1 MMATCVLCGAQGSEI
16 VSREDRHGQPLL
28 TVMCPGCG
36 VVRNDPVPSEAE
48 LEAFYRQ
55 DYRKEYKGAEE
66 PRLRQVWRNL
76 DRLNGHFRTFRDVYA
91 ARGGA
96 WLDLGSG
103 SGEFSFL
110 AARLGAEVTAVEP
123 NEGYAAYCRT
133 KLDLPV
139 QTGRMEDCGFGAGS
153 FDLIRLSHVLEHM
166 RDPVASLERLK
177 GWLKPGGAIYIEVPD
192 IEADARNKMRG
203 RLFHYGHIYN
213 YNPVTLRHV
222 AARAGLVELPETAA
236 RCAGRCAGF
245 FAAGE
250 GGLASTE
257 TLIRNADRMRAEMNA
272 HNRRTLP
279 APREGT
285 AAGRFFAT
293 LAARLRE
300 ARAGARLK
308 THRAIA
314 EAAAE
319 RLEADLTRA

>member
-1 MMATCVLCGAQGSEI
+1 MQQACALCGVERTEI
-16 VSREDRHGQPLL
+16 VSRADRHGKPLV
-28 TVMCPGCG
+28 TVMCAGCG

-48 LEAFYRQ
+48 LEAFYRR

-76 DRLNGHFRTFRDVYA
+76 DRLNGHFRMFHDIYA
-91 ARGGA
+91 RRGA

-123 NEGYAAYCRT
+123 NEGYADYCRNR
-133 KLDLPV
+133 LDLPV
-139 QTGRMEDCGFGAGS
+139 TTGRMEDCGFAAGS

-177 GWLKPGGAIYIEVPD
+177 GWLRPDGVIYIEVPD
-192 IEADARNKMRG
+192 IESDARNKLRG

-213 YNPVTLRHV
+213 FNPVTLRHV
-222 AARAGLVELPETAA
+222 AARAGLVELPATAA
-236 RCAGRCAGF
+236 RCAGRTGAFFTAGD
-245 FAAGE
+245 
-250 GGLASTE
+250 GGLVPIEA
-257 TLIRNADRMRAEMNA
+257 LLRNADRMRSELAA

-279 APREGT
+279 APKEGT
-285 AAGRFFAT
+285 VVGRFFT
-293 LAARLRE
+293 TMGARLRE

-314 EAAAE
+314 EAAAG
-319 RLEADLTRA
+319 DLLRAFARG

>member
-1 MMATCVLCGAQGSEI
+1 MQEECALCAARGTEV
-16 VSREDRHGQPLL
+16 VSRTDRHGAPLM
-28 TVMCPGCG
+28 TVMCSGCG
-36 VVRNDPVPSEAE
+36 VVRNDPIPTEAE
-48 LEAFYRQ
+48 LETFYRR
-55 DYRKEYKGAEE
+55 DYRKDYKGAEE

-91 ARGGA
+91 PGGT

-110 AARLGAEVTAVEP
+110 ARQLGAEVTAVEP
-123 NEGYAAYCRT
+123 NEGYAAYCRE

-139 QTGRMEDCGFGAGS
+139 TTGRMEDCGFAPRS

-166 RDPVASLERLK
+166 RDPVASLERLR
-177 GWLKPGGAIYIEVPD
+177 GWLKPGGMIYIEVPD
-192 IEADARNKMRG
+192 IEADARNKLRG

-222 AARAGLVELPETAA
+222 AARAGLVEAPATAA

-245 FAAGE
+245 FVAGE
-250 GGLASTE
+250 GGLVATE
-257 TLIRNADRMRAEMNA
+257 ALARNADRMRAEMAA

-279 APREGT
+279 APQEGT
-285 AAGRFFAT
+285 VVGRFFRT
-293 LAARLRE
+293 MAARLRE

-314 EAAAE
+314 EAAAAE
-319 RLEADLTRA
+319 LQSALARG

>member
-1 MMATCVLCGAQGSEI
+1 M
-16 VSREDRHGQPLL
+16 SREDRHGKPLV
-28 TVMCPGCG
+28 TVLCPGCG
-36 VVRNDPVPSEAE
+36 VVRNDPVPGEAE

-55 DYRKEYKGAEE
+55 DYRKSYKGAEE

-76 DRLNGHFRTFRDVYA
+76 DRLNAHFRAFRDVYA
-91 ARGGA
+91 GGGA

-110 AARLGAEVTAVEP
+110 AARLGAEVTSVEP
-123 NEGYAAYCRT
+123 NEGYATYCRE

-139 QTGRMEDCGFGAGS
+139 QIGRMEDFAFGPGA
-153 FDLIRLSHVLEHM
+153 FDLIRLSHVLEHL
-166 RDPVASLERLK
+166 RDPVAALERLR
-177 GWLKPGGAIYIEVPD
+177 GWLKPGGMIYIEVPD

-222 AARAGLVELPETAA
+222 AALAGLVELPATAE

-245 FAAGE
+245 FVAGT
-250 GGLASTE
+250 GGEVGVEA
-257 TLIRNADRMRAEMNA
+257 LIRNADRMRAEMAA

-279 APREGT
+279 APKEGT
-285 AAGRFFAT
+285 PVGRFVRT
-293 LAARLRE
+293 MAARLRE

-314 EAAAE
+314 EAAAGE
-319 RLEADLTRA
+319 LQAALSGR